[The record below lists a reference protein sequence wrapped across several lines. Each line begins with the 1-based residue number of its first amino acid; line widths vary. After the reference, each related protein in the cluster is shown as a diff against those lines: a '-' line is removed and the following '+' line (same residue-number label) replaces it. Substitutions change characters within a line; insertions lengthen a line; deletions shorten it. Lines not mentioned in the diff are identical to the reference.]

1 MAGGNILVMPMTAVP
16 AWAVLERRLFDAVEE
31 SWRVFADKYTEA
43 DGRLRF
49 GRGFGN
55 TRDGVDDFYEA
66 FFNWPAFYSLGGSR
80 GILAAAKNHW
90 AGVTAQLT
98 EAGMLSDGYENGYD
112 WFHQGESLIFFY
124 ALCAAD
130 PKDAEFRERA
140 IRFAELY
147 TDARRG
153 NYDEPSN
160 TIAAPH
166 NGAMGLRP
174 GLGDEWQSYPASL
187 ENMRPYGLPLEYL
200 PGITSWADL
209 GDPANADAMG
219 QAMQAVLGAGDV
231 PINLASTSLVLNRWL
246 YDGDEA
252 SARWIARYV
261 DGWRGHAA
269 ANNGLIPDNVSP
281 DGTAGGMHDGRWFG
295 GHYGWTWPHGLL
307 SVEMGALIGAMNAAF
322 VTGDNSCLDLART
335 PLDTVL
341 ERAVVASVDETP
353 MSLQPSWRD
362 RLGAESAEP
371 ALLVP
376 YRHGRDGWF
385 DFGPMP
391 LSMPMWLWWFSREDA
406 DRARLDKV
414 IAGSVE
420 PSLGFGP
427 FRDKEE
433 AGHER
438 PWLAFLGGE
447 NPGYP
452 EAALAGAL
460 GQVAR
465 RMALIAAEDPDI
477 SNVHIHFWQRVNPVV
492 TEVLTQLVAGAPQ
505 VLYNGGI
512 PFAALSYEDA
522 EEGRQG
528 LPADVAALVRSIEGE
543 SIRVELANLSMT
555 TTRRVVVRP
564 GRFGERDIV
573 SATSCGES
581 GAQYP
586 GPTTAYRSL
595 PGEPIRHTVDVDAP
609 ELLIELPPNHR
620 ADITLLTRPGR
631 RRPSFFPFTERSDET
646 EVTP

>member
-1 MAGGNILVMPMTAVP
+1 MAERDILVIPMTTIP
-16 AWAVLERRLFDAVEE
+16 SWAVLERRLFDTVEE
-31 SWRVFADKYTEA
+31 SWRVFAEKFTEA

-49 GRGFGN
+49 DRGFEGS
-55 TRDGVDDFYEA
+55 RDGVDDFYEA

-80 GILAAAKNHW
+80 EILDAAKHHW

-98 EAGMLSDGYENGYD
+98 EAGMLTDEFENGYD

-130 PKDAEFRERA
+130 PLDAEFRERA
-140 IRFAELY
+140 RRFAELY
-147 TDARRG
+147 TDARGG
-153 NYDEPSN
+153 NYDVESN

-166 NGAMGLRP
+166 NGARGLLD
-174 GLGDEWQSYPASL
+174 GLGPEWLSYPASQ
-187 ENMRPYGLPLEYL
+187 EYMRPYGLPLEYL
-200 PGITSWADL
+200 PGISGWSDL
-209 GDPANADAMG
+209 EDPAKADAMG
-219 QAMQAVLGAGDV
+219 DAMQVVLGAGDV

-246 YDGDEA
+246 YDGDEP
-252 SARWIARYV
+252 SERWIARYV
-261 DGWRGHAA
+261 DGWRARAA
-269 ANNGLIPDNVSP
+269 DNDGLIPDNVSP
-281 DGTAGGMHDGRWFG
+281 DGRAGGMHDGRWFG

-322 VTGDNSCLDLART
+322 VTGDNSYLDLART

-341 ERAVVASVDETP
+341 EHAITASVDDTP
-353 MSLQPSWRD
+353 MSIQSGWQD
-362 RLGAESAEP
+362 RLGAASAEP

-376 YRHGRDGWF
+376 HRFGKDGWF

-391 LSMPMWLWWFSREDA
+391 MSMPMWLWWFSREDA
-406 DRARLDKV
+406 DRERLDRV

-420 PSLGFGP
+420 SAIGFGP

-438 PWLAFLGGE
+438 PWLAYLNGE
-447 NPGYP
+447 NPEYP

-465 RMALIAAEDPDI
+465 RMALIEAEDPDI
-477 SNVHIHFWQRVNPVV
+477 RTVHIHFWQQVNPVV

-522 EEGRQG
+522 DEGRQG
-528 LPADVAALVRSIEGE
+528 LPADVAALVRSIDGE
-543 SIRVELANLSMT
+543 CIRLELVNLSMT
-555 TTRRVVVRP
+555 QTRRVIVRP

-573 SATSCGES
+573 SVTSSGEA
-581 GAQYP
+581 GGDYP
-586 GPTTAYRSL
+586 GPSPAYRSL
-595 PGEPIRHTVDVDAP
+595 PGEAVQQTVEIGAA
-609 ELLIELPPNHR
+609 ECLIELPPNHR
-620 ADITLLTRPGR
+620 AELTLLTRPSGR
-631 RRPSFFPFTERSDET
+631 RPAFTAT
-646 EVTP
+646 GTAG

>member
-1 MAGGNILVMPMTAVP
+1 MTDPGILVTPMDAIP
-16 AWAVLERRLFDAVEE
+16 AWAVLERRLFDAVELG
-31 SWRVFADKYTEA
+31 WRAFAEKFTEA

-49 GRGFGN
+49 GRGFGD

-66 FFNWPAFYSLGGSR
+66 FFNWPAFYSLGGSKE
-80 GILAAAKNHW
+80 ILDAAKHHW
-90 AGVTAQLT
+90 DGVTAQLS
-98 EAGMLSDGYENGYD
+98 EAGMLADEFENGYD

-130 PKDAEFRERA
+130 PRDAAFRERA
-140 IRFAELY
+140 QRFAELY

-153 NYDEPSN
+153 NYDAAN
-160 TIAAPH
+160 NAIGAPH
-166 NGAMGLRP
+166 NGALGLRP
-174 GLGDEWQSYPASL
+174 GLGKEWESYPASL

-200 PGITSWADL
+200 PGITEWADL
-209 GDPANADAMG
+209 ADPAKADAMG
-219 QAMQAVLGAGDV
+219 RAMQAVLGAGDV
-231 PINLASTSLVLNRWL
+231 PINLAATSLVLNRWL

-252 SARWIARYV
+252 SGRWIARYV
-261 DGWRGHAA
+261 DGWRQRAA
-269 ANNGLIPDNVSP
+269 ANGGLIPDNVSP
-281 DGTAGGMHDGRWFG
+281 DGDVGGLHDGRWYG

-322 VTGDNSCLDLART
+322 VTGDNSYLELART

-341 ERAVVASVDETP
+341 AKAVTASVDETP
-353 MSLQPSWRD
+353 MSLQPSWQD
-362 RLGAESAEP
+362 RLGEASAQP

-376 YRHGRDGWF
+376 HRHGRDGWF
-385 DFGPMP
+385 DYGPMP
-391 LSMPMWLWWFSREDA
+391 VSMPMWLWWFSREPA
-406 DRARLDKV
+406 DRERLDTV

-420 PSLGFGP
+420 PSVGFGP

-438 PWLAFLGGE
+438 PWLAYLAGE

-465 RMALIAAEDPDI
+465 RMALVASEDPDT
-477 SNVHIHFWQRVNPVV
+477 STVHIHFWQRVNPVV

-512 PFAALSYEDA
+512 PFAALAYEDA
-522 EEGRQG
+522 DEGRPG

-543 SIRVELANLSMT
+543 SIRVELVNLGMVAS
-555 TTRRVVVRP
+555 RRVRLRP

-573 SATSCGES
+573 SATSHGES
-581 GAQYP
+581 GAGYP
-586 GPTTAYRSL
+586 GATTAYRST
-595 PGEPIRHTVDVDAP
+595 PGTPVSRTVDVDAA

-620 ADITLLTRPGR
+620 ADVTLVTRPSG
-631 RRPSFFPFTERSDET
+631 RRPSFTSAGTGPTD
-646 EVTP
+646 PG

>member
-1 MAGGNILVMPMTAVP
+1 MTAREVLVMPMATIP

-31 SWRVFADKYTEA
+31 SWRVFAAKYTEA

-49 GRGFGN
+49 DRSLAN
-55 TRDGVDDFYEA
+55 SRDGVDDFYEA

-80 GILAAAKNHW
+80 EILDAAKHHW
-90 AGVTAQLT
+90 RGVTAQLT
-98 EAGMLSDGYENGYD
+98 EAGMLSEEYENGYD

-130 PKDAEFRERA
+130 PHDSAFRERA
-140 IRFAELY
+140 RRFAELY

-160 TIAAPH
+160 TIGAPH
-166 NGAMGLRP
+166 NGALGLLP
-174 GLGDEWQSYPASL
+174 GLGNEWQSYPASL

-200 PGITSWADL
+200 PGISSWSDL
-209 GDPANADAMG
+209 ADPANADAMG
-219 QAMQAVLGAGDV
+219 AAMQAVLGAGDV

-246 YDGDEA
+246 YDGDED
-252 SARWIARYV
+252 SERWIARYV
-261 DGWRGHAA
+261 DGWRARAA
-269 ANNGLIPDNVSP
+269 DNDGLIPDNVSP
-281 DGTAGGMHDGRWFG
+281 DGTSGGQHDGRWFG

-322 VTGDNSCLDLART
+322 VTGDNSYLDLART

-341 ERAVVASVDETP
+341 AQAITASVDETP
-353 MSLQPSWRD
+353 MSLQPSWQD
-362 RLGAESAEP
+362 RLGTASAEP

-376 YRHGRDGWF
+376 HRFGRDGWF

-391 LSMPMWLWWFSREDA
+391 MSMPMWLWWFSREDA
-406 DRARLDKV
+406 DRERLDRV

-420 PSLGFGP
+420 PSIGFGP

-438 PWLAFLGGE
+438 PWLAFLNGE

-465 RMALIAAEDPDI
+465 RMALVAAEDPDI
-477 SNVHIHFWQRVNPVV
+477 RTVHIHFWQRVNPVV
-492 TEVLTQLVAGAPQ
+492 TEVLTQLIAGAPQ
-505 VLYNGGI
+505 VLYNGGV

-522 EEGRQG
+522 DVGRQG

-543 SIRVELANLSMT
+543 SIRVELVNLSMT
-555 TTRRVVVRP
+555 ATRRVLVRP

-573 SATSCGES
+573 SVTSRGES
-581 GAQYP
+581 GADYP
-586 GPTTAYRSL
+586 GATPAYRSL
-595 PGEPIRHTVDVDAP
+595 PGEPVQQTVPVDDA
-609 ELLIELPPNHR
+609 ELLVELPPNHR
-620 ADITLLTRPGR
+620 ADITLVTRPSG
-631 RRPSFFPFTERSDET
+631 RRPSFGVSPASD
-646 EVTP
+646 

>member
-1 MAGGNILVMPMTAVP
+1 MTAREVLVTPMTTIP
-16 AWAVLERRLFDAVEE
+16 AWAVLERRLFDAIEE
-31 SWRVFADKYTEA
+31 SWRVFAAKYTEA

-49 GRGFGN
+49 DRSLQHS
-55 TRDGVDDFYEA
+55 RDGVDDFYEA

-80 GILAAAKNHW
+80 EILDAAKHHW
-90 AGVTAQLT
+90 RGVTAQLT
-98 EAGMLSDGYENGYD
+98 EAGMLSEEYEYGYD

-130 PKDAEFRERA
+130 PHDTAFRERA
-140 IRFAELY
+140 RRFAELY

-153 NYDEPSN
+153 NYDEASN

-166 NGAMGLRP
+166 NGALGLLP
-174 GLGDEWQSYPASL
+174 GLGNEWQSYPAAL

-200 PGITSWADL
+200 PGISSWSDL
-209 GDPANADAMG
+209 EDPANADAMG
-219 QAMQAVLGAGDV
+219 AAMQAVLGAGDV

-246 YDGDEA
+246 YDGDQA
-252 SARWIARYV
+252 SERWIARYV
-261 DGWRGHAA
+261 DGWRTRAA
-269 ANNGLIPDNVSP
+269 DNAGLIPDNVSA
-281 DGTAGGMHDGRWFG
+281 DGTAGGQHDGRWFG

-322 VTGDNSCLDLART
+322 VTGDNSYLDLART

-341 ERAVVASVDETP
+341 AQAITASVDETP
-353 MSLQPSWRD
+353 MSLQPSWKD
-362 RLGAESAEP
+362 RLGAASAEP

-376 YRHGRDGWF
+376 HRFGRDGWF

-391 LSMPMWLWWFSREDA
+391 MSMPMWLWWFSREDA
-406 DRARLDKV
+406 DRERLDRV

-420 PSLGFGP
+420 SSIGFGP

-438 PWLAFLGGE
+438 PWLAFLNGE
-447 NPGYP
+447 NPDYP

-465 RMALIAAEDPDI
+465 RMALVAAEDPDI
-477 SNVHIHFWQRVNPVV
+477 RTVHIHFWQRVNPVV
-492 TEVLTQLVAGAPQ
+492 TEVLTQLIAGAPQ

-522 EEGRQG
+522 DAGRQG
-528 LPADVAALVRSIEGE
+528 LPADVAALVHSIEGE
-543 SIRVELANLSMT
+543 SIRVELVNLSMT
-555 TTRRVVVRP
+555 TTRRVLVRP

-573 SATSCGES
+573 SVTSRGES
-581 GAQYP
+581 GADYP
-586 GPTTAYRSL
+586 GATPAYRSL
-595 PGEPIRHTVDVDAP
+595 PGEPVQQTVPVNAA
-609 ELLIELPPNHR
+609 ELLVELPPNHR
-620 ADITLLTRPGR
+620 ADITLVTRPSG
-631 RRPSFFPFTERSDET
+631 RRPSFGVGTDSD
-646 EVTP
+646 